1 MTKPKTWVDLEPSV
15 DAGWSAHQPI
25 TIGDL
30 VAEAPAADWDF
41 TDWCYASGY
50 DAATRDPGA
59 CLNACWIMPGARAAP
74 ACIDP
79 HCCTRTVRDPIAGR
93 ACRTVLAAPNRCLA
107 ENNKSCTGGE
117 ATKKRK
123 PRTNW

>member
-50 DAATRDPGA
+50 DASDPGSRHVFE
-59 CLNACWIMPGARAAP
+59 CLLDYAR
-74 ACIDP
+74 
-79 HCCTRTVRDPIAGR
+79 REGR
-93 ACRTVLAAPNRCLA
+93 AGLH
-107 ENNKSCTGGE
+107 
-117 ATKKRK
+117 
-123 PRTNW
+123 